1 MPARYILTCFLYKF
15 KILNK
20 GKQLFKIRLKKYA
33 DYILYEYVNPNSIY
47 MKYYVDEICTTS
59 FGNEFEEKKNKGKS
73 KIGYL
78 SKNNKELKLITLKP
92 LDDLQ

>member
-1 MPARYILTCFLYKF
+1 
-15 KILNK
+15 
-20 GKQLFKIRLKKYA
+20 
-33 DYILYEYVNPNSIY
+33 

-78 SKNNKELKLITLKP
+78 SKDNKELKLITLKP